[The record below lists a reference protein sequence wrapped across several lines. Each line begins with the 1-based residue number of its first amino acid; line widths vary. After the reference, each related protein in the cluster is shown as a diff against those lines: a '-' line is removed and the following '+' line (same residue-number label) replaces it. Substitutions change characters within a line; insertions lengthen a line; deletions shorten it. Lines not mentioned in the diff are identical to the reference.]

1 MKIVE
6 SAQQR
11 NPEQIT
17 EQLNSLVDQ
26 LKSNVETAA
35 QDGDSFDRMER
46 TVLTSVLETGRSAC
60 VQSVPGFS
68 YRPAAGR
75 SCYGSFRRC
84 SASIRPTI
92 KRRAGRCFAP
102 EATS

>member
-35 QDGDSFDRMER
+35 QDGDSFDFVKKANR
-46 TVLTSVLETGRSAC
+46 
-60 VQSVPGFS
+60 
-68 YRPAAGR
+68 RPPVIGAKTAQV
-75 SCYGSFRRC
+75 
-84 SASIRPTI
+84 
-92 KRRAGRCFAP
+92 KV
-102 EATS
+102 